1 MTAIFP
7 YIICLQPHSGSYLQS
22 MSWAVVPSAY
32 GDGSTMF
39 TIHWTSATGFSWA
52 LTTKIIFCAAD
63 FILLLLRAT
72 GVLLLCKKINI
83 YIPFSLQTHFGL
95 IFRILQD
102 ESSIS
107 GMILLLVTIEP
118 FPERGHLFWP
128 CLLPRVRH
136 STVLH
141 ENSLHCAN
149 ISWNL
154 IYCCASTLFPHCQM
168 LAAEIWD

>member
-1 MTAIFP
+1 MAALFP
-7 YIICLQPHSGSYLQS
+7 GVVCLQPRSGLCLQS
-22 MSWAVVPSAY
+22 RSWAAVPSAY
-32 GDGSTMF
+32 SDGSTVF
-39 TIHWTSATGFSWA
+39 TIQCTSATGFSWA

-72 GVLLLCKKINI
+72 GVLLLCKKLNLCIS
-83 YIPFSLQTHFGL
+83 FLLQTHFGL

-107 GMILLLVTIEP
+107 GMILLPVTIEP
-118 FPERGHLFWP
+118 FSERGHHFCP
-128 CLLPRVRH
+128 RLLLCVRH

-141 ENSLHCAN
+141 ENSLHHAD

-154 IYCCASTLFPHCQM
+154 SYCCSSVLFLRCQM
-168 LAAEIWD
+168 WAAEIWD